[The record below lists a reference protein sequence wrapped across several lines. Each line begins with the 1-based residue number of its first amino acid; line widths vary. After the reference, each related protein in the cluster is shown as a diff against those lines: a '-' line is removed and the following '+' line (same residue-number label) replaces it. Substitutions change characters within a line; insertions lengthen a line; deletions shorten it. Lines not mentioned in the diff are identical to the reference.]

1 MEHDDN
7 IAGLGK
13 NHDSAAH
20 EHDIAKKQ
28 SEAKPAAENL
38 DMEPH
43 SVNKTSEY
51 DIANQSESE
60 ENQIAPV
67 HEQADEYA
75 KQEHEKAENW
85 EANKE
90 EE

>member
-13 NHDSAAH
+13 NHDAAAH

-43 SVNKTSEY
+43 SVSKSSINSGDDKA
-51 DIANQSESE
+51 DANQD
-60 ENQIAPV
+60 QLPI
-67 HEQADEYA
+67 HQQADDYA
-75 KQEHEKAENW
+75 KEEHDKAENW
-85 EANKE
+85 EANKDE
-90 EE
+90 